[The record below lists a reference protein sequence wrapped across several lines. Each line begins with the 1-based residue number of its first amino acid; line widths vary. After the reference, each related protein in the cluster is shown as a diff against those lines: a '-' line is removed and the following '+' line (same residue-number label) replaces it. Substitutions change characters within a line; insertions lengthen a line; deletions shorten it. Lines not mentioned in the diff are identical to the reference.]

1 MVILHSVIV
10 YSAGTLAEVDEESST
25 YIVINII
32 PINGMY
38 CGGAS
43 AVTYT
48 TTVSPPHGLVDI
60 NQNIHNITGLVE
72 NTTYTITTVALRG
85 GNMVHNATIIAST
98 LESESKYIPIIN
110 YDILI
115 VWVMYVFQDMIL

>member
-1 MVILHSVIV
+1 
-10 YSAGTLAEVDEESST
+10 
-25 YIVINII
+25 
-32 PINGMY
+32 MY

-48 TTVSPPHGLVDI
+48 TTVSPSDGQVDVV
-60 NQNIHNITGLVE
+60 NQTIHNITGLVE
-72 NTTYTITTVALRG
+72 NTTYAITTVALRS

-98 LESESKYIPIIN
+98 LESESKYVPIIN